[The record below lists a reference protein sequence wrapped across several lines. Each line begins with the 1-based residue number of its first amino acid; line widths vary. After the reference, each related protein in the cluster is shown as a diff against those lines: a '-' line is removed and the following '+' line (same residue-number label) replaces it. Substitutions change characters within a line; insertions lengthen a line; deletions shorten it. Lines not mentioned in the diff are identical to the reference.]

1 MEREKNIKVQSPGG
15 AHSLGQL
22 AMRRLK
28 GNRLAVAGVAIIA
41 LAAVISILGSWLR
54 PDASVN
60 ANEQIL
66 QIARQKPGFSVD
78 VALITRNKEMER
90 TPFWRRLFLG
100 GKESSAKAYPIHRYF
115 FEGDELVIEEYN
127 GRNDE
132 IRGRELRFHLA
143 DVVWPLADSDI
154 RTEAGGTIIATTVD
168 GTEKRALRETLQTQI
183 EASMLTR
190 RTYWLGTD
198 KFGRDLLSRLM
209 GGTFVSLSVGLI
221 SVLISLVIGIS
232 LGAVAGYFRGW
243 VDELIM
249 WLINVMWSV
258 PTLLLVM
265 AITLALGKGFV
276 QVFIA
281 VGLTMWVE
289 VARVVRGQ
297 VISLREQEFVEAGHA
312 LGFRA
317 PRIIGRHILPNV
329 MAPVIVLSAANFA
342 SAILIEAGLSFLGIG
357 AQIPMPSWGQ
367 MIKEHY
373 SYITTDLAY
382 LAVLPGVCIML
393 LVLAFMLV
401 GNGLRDALDHKA
413 AA

>member
-1 MEREKNIKVQSPGG
+1 MEREKSIKIQSPGG

-28 GNRLAVAGVAIIA
+28 RNRLAVAGVAIIA
-41 LAAVISILGSWLR
+41 LAALISVLGSWLR

-60 ANEQIL
+60 ANEQML

-78 VALITRNKEMER
+78 VALITRNTEIES

-100 GKESSAKAYPIHRYF
+100 GKVSATKAYPIHSYF
-115 FEGDELVIEEYN
+115 FEDDELVIEEYN
-127 GRNDE
+127 GRNKE
-132 IRGRELRFHLA
+132 IRGREMRFHLA
-143 DVVWPLADSDI
+143 DVVWPLADQDV
-154 RTEAGGTIIATTVD
+154 RTEADGTIIATAVD
-168 GTEKRALRETLQTQI
+168 GSQHRALKGDLQAQI

-401 GNGLRDALDHKA
+401 
-413 AA
+413 